1 MAHDLEIIN
10 GEAQMF
16 SVRETPW
23 HGLGKIV
30 SSAPTAAEAI
40 RLAGLDW
47 KVIENQIYHC
57 QPQLQG
63 EMTQITSHKA
73 IVRETDDKVLG
84 IVGKDYTPLQNDKA
98 FDFFNPFIES
108 GLASFETAGS
118 LRDGKTIWVLAKL
131 NKTPI
136 EIGKGDIVNKYL
148 LLSNGHDGLMAVRT
162 GFTPIRV
169 VCNNTLAMSHENANS
184 KLLRIFHSRNVNV
197 RLEAVQ
203 QIINAA
209 DAKFEATADQYRAL
223 SRSDVDQKKLA
234 KYVEIVFGFS
244 GVDEQR
250 RQIAKEKITEN
261 ITRLFETGVGQDLK
275 GAKGTYWGLYN
286 AVTEMLSWEKGRT
299 EDSRLNSLWFGQ
311 AKQVNQNALSVALK
325 MAVG

>member
-23 HGLGKIV
+23 HSLGRV
-30 SSAPTAAEAI
+30 VASAPTAAEAI

-47 KVIENQIYHC
+47 KVIENNLYHSI
-57 QPQLQG
+57 QDYPDAKI
-63 EMTQITSHKA
+63 QITSHKA
-73 IVRETDDKVLG
+73 LIRSTDNKVLG
-84 IVGKDYTPLQNDKA
+84 IVGKDYTPLQNEKA
-98 FDFFNPFIES
+98 FEFFNPFIES

-118 LRDGKTIWVLAKL
+118 LRDGKTVWVLAKL

-209 DAKFEATADQYRAL
+209 DAKFEATAEQYRAL
-223 SRSDVDQKKLA
+223 SRSDVDQKALA
-234 KYVEIVFGFS
+234 KYVEVVFGFS
-244 GVDEQR
+244 TVDEQR

-261 ITRLFETGVGQDLK
+261 ITKLFETGVGQDLK

-311 AKQVNQNALSVALK
+311 SKQTNQNALSMALK
-325 MAVG
+325 MAAG